1 MPVFP
6 RETKAR
12 ASRRAR
18 LPRLSP
24 PQGLKAAPSSR
35 AGDSRGNPGPGG
47 CARAFGTKTQATRN
61 RFGLT
66 SISRK
71 GFAEFSNKLTADR
84 AFMSEV
90 SDRVERAARVGH
102 CRAAFSRVE
111 RSRSIR
117 STRFNFEQFNFPC
130 LSIVCSSGSAE
141 PFRASTDGW
150 RAFVSREAGVRD
162 GRDDATPG
170 QGLATRRWR
179 RAMPQASDSAAT
191 PRRQSRSRD
200 VVAPV
205 SRGEKPQHKEVA

>member
-1 MPVFP
+1 MSVFP

-35 AGDSRGNPGPGG
+35 AGDSRGNPCPGG
-47 CARAFGTKTQATRN
+47 CARAFGTKAQATRN
-61 RFGLT
+61 RFSLT

-71 GFAEFSNKLTADR
+71 GFAGFSNTLSATQGTWGNPLG
-84 AFMSEV
+84 
-90 SDRVERAARVGH
+90 RVERAARVGH
-102 CRAAFSRVE
+102 CCVAFGRME
-111 RSRSIR
+111 LGCSIR
-117 STRFNFEQFNFPC
+117 STRFNFEQFPC
-130 LSIVCSSGSAE
+130 SPIVCSSEIAE

-170 QGLATRRWR
+170 RGLATRRWR

-205 SRGEKPQHKEVA
+205 SRGEKPQYKEVA